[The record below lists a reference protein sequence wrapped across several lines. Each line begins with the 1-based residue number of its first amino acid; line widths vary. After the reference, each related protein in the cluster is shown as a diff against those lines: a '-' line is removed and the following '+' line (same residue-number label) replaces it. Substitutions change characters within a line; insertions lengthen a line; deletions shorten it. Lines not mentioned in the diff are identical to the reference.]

1 MAKKILTFFLAG
13 DISLAKGTK
22 KTNIYTVKMGI

>member
-13 DISLAKGTK
+13 DISLARGTK
-22 KTNIYTVKMGI
+22 KTNIYPIKMGM